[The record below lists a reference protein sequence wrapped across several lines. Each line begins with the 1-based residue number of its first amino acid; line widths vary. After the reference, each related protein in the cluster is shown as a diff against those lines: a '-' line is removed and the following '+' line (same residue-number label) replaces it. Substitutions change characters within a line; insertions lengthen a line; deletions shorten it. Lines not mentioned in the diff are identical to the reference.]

1 MANISARTNQSEM
14 ILKICLQYF
23 LISKMRTS
31 SDIVYYF
38 RDHALVFYVC
48 MNFFDQTKFE
58 ISPRWYCVASSSQL
72 ISQLLKSVF
81 KTVLVL
87 IFTSSFFQ
95 ENTTPSQINEIIL
108 AYFNKVQ
115 NKKRNPAKNTSFMS
129 QLLHL

>member
-58 ISPRWYCVASSSQL
+58 IFAQRVKVEIVLEQRHVAFLSPSK
-72 ISQLLKSVF
+72 I
-81 KTVLVL
+81 
-87 IFTSSFFQ
+87 
-95 ENTTPSQINEIIL
+95 
-108 AYFNKVQ
+108 
-115 NKKRNPAKNTSFMS
+115 
-129 QLLHL
+129 